1 MSKNEFLQ
9 NFKFSHVT
17 KEVGLYHSWIALD
30 IITKGFIKD
39 EKIEKNKIEKSRAE
53 FPYLGKL
60 LYVSEWKVFVM

>member
-39 EKIEKNKIEKSRAE
+39 KKIEKKLKSRAE

>member
-17 KEVGLYHSWIALD
+17 KEVGLYHSWIVLD
-30 IITKGFIKD
+30 ITTKGFIND
-39 EKIEKNKIEKSRAE
+39 NKIEKNSGAE

>member
-30 IITKGFIKD
+30 IVTKGFIKD
-39 EKIEKNKIEKSRAE
+39 KKIEKKLKSRAE
-53 FPYLGKL
+53 LPYLGKL
-60 LYVSEWKVFVM
+60 LHVSEWKVFVM

>member
-17 KEVGLYHSWIALD
+17 KEFGLYHSWIVLD
-30 IITKGFIKD
+30 RITKGFIKD
-39 EKIEKNKIEKSRAE
+39 NKIEKNEVWAE